1 MKQITSESLKKWI
14 AQEKDFCLIDIR
26 EKWER
31 DIFNIG
37 GLHIPMNKVLAS
49 MDEIPN
55 DRDVVIYCEKGV
67 RSVILIQRL
76 EEKGFTNLINL
87 SGGVKGFKESV
98 DY

>member
-1 MKQITSESLKKWI
+1 MKQITSESLKGWI
-14 AQEKDFCLIDIR
+14 AQGKEFCLIDIR

-37 GLHIPMNKVLAS
+37 GIHIPMNKVLS
-49 MDEIPN
+49 SLDEIPT
-55 DRDVVIYCEKGV
+55 DKDVVIYCEKGV
-67 RSVILIQRL
+67 RSILTIQRL
-76 EEKGFTNLINL
+76 EEKGYQNLINL